1 MLRNDQGQTVHF
13 KNGTAVRDVDAI
25 VYATG
30 YRSEGSFDGFVEPSL
45 RLSMDQRKFHSTNTD
60 IPTESWDPRLDPDT
74 WGNIHFPGQLH
85 LDVLFHANPRL
96 FYMAHN
102 DLINTYANL
111 DAKIY
116 CVASTREDVLLIV
129 GKYVESPCNSACVS
143 SC

>member
-1 MLRNDQGQTVHF
+1 MLPFLVCFCSTFVRMLRNDQEQTVHF

-45 RLSMDQRKFHSTNTD
+45 RLSMDQHKFYSNNTD
-60 IPTESWDPRLDPDT
+60 IPTKSWDPDAWAYDT
-74 WGNIHFPGQLH
+74 NIHFPGQLH

-102 DLINTYANL
+102 LVINTYA
-111 DAKIY
+111 I
-116 CVASTREDVLLIV
+116 
-129 GKYVESPCNSACVS
+129 
-143 SC
+143 